1 MTSASKPIGLL
12 GGTFDP
18 IHYGH
23 LRLAEELAE
32 ALNIGQVRFIPA
44 GHPPHRGQPRAAAPH
59 RLEMARRAVADN
71 PRFLLDTR
79 EIDKTGPCYSV
90 DTLAA
95 LRAEL
100 PPATSLVLF
109 MGGDA
114 FLGLTTWHEWRRLFD
129 LAHIAVAHRPGYSLA
144 SWEDALPDPLR
155 TLLYPQGARRRAES
169 LAALPPYESGLP
181 LAGARNA
188 AEPQTTP
195 LSTRRCE
202 QAAEIAE
209 IPAGRV
215 FLHTITQLDISASQI
230 RDRALR
236 GKSLRY
242 LLPDPVIDYINEN
255 HLYV

>member
-1 MTSASKPIGLL
+1 MSRVPIGLL

-18 IHYGH
+18 IHFGH

-32 ALNIGQVRFIPA
+32 VLQLDQVRFIPA
-44 GHPPHRGQPRAAAPH
+44 GQPPHRGQPRATAPH
-59 RLEMARRAVADN
+59 RLEMARLAVAGN
-71 PRFLLDTR
+71 PRFLLDAR
-79 EIDKTGPCYSV
+79 EIDKDGPCYSV
-90 DTLAA
+90 ETLTA

-100 PPATSLVLF
+100 PPGTPLVLF

-114 FLGLTTWHEWRRLFD
+114 FLGLTNWHEWRRLFD

-144 SWEDALPDPLR
+144 TWEDALPDPLR
-155 TLLYPQGARRRAES
+155 KL
-169 LAALPPYESGLP
+169 
-181 LAGARNA
+181 
-188 AEPQTTP
+188 

-202 QAAEIAE
+202 QPVDMLDK
-209 IPAGRV
+209 PAGQV
-215 FLHTITQLDISASQI
+215 FLLTITQLDISASQI

-255 HLYV
+255 RLYV

>member
-1 MTSASKPIGLL
+1 MSSASNPIGLL

-18 IHYGH
+18 IHFGH

-44 GHPPHRGQPRAAAPH
+44 GQPPHRGQPRASAAQ
-59 RLEMARRAVADN
+59 RLAMARRAVAGN
-71 PRFLLDTR
+71 PRFVLDAR
-79 EIDKTGPCYSV
+79 EIERNAPSYSV
-90 DTLAA
+90 DTLSA

-100 PPATSLVLF
+100 PQNTPLVLF

-144 SWEDALPDPLR
+144 SWEDALPDSLR
-155 TLLYPQGARRRAES
+155 TL
-169 LAALPPYESGLP
+169 
-181 LAGARNA
+181 
-188 AEPQTTP
+188 

-202 QAAEIAE
+202 HAAEIAE
-209 IPAGRV
+209 KPAGRV

-242 LLPDPVIDYINEN
+242 LLPDSVIDYINEN

>member
-1 MTSASKPIGLL
+1 MSKPIGLL

-32 ALNIGQVRFIPA
+32 VLNIGQVRIIPA
-44 GHPPHRGQPRAAAPH
+44 GHPPHRGQPRAAAVH
-59 RLEMARRAVADN
+59 RLEMTRRAVAGN

-155 TLLYPQGARRRAES
+155 TLL
-169 LAALPPYESGLP
+169 
-181 LAGARNA
+181 
-188 AEPQTTP
+188 
-195 LSTRRCE
+195 STRRCE

-209 IPAGRV
+209 KPAGRV

-242 LLPDPVIDYINEN
+242 LLPEPVIDYINEN

>member
-1 MTSASKPIGLL
+1 MTYAHKPVGLL

-32 ALNIGQVRFIPA
+32 ELQLEQVRFIPA
-44 GHPPHRGQPRAAAPH
+44 GRPPHRGQPRAAAAH
-59 RLEMARRAVADN
+59 RLEMARRAVAGN
-71 PRFLLDTR
+71 PRFVIDTR
-79 EIDKTGPCYSV
+79 EIERDAPSYSV
-90 DTLAA
+90 DTLSA

-100 PPATSLVLF
+100 PPATPLVLF

-114 FLGLTTWHEWRRLFD
+114 FLGLTTWHEWLRLFD

-144 SWEDALPDPLR
+144 SWEDALPDALR
-155 TLLYPQGARRRAES
+155 KQL
-169 LAALPPYESGLP
+169 
-181 LAGARNA
+181 
-188 AEPQTTP
+188 
-195 LSTRRCE
+195 TRRSE

-209 IPAGRV
+209 KPAGRV

-242 LLPDPVIDYINEN
+242 LLPDSVIHYINEN

>member
-1 MTSASKPIGLL
+1 MSRAPIGLL

-32 ALNIGQVRFIPA
+32 ELDIDQVRLIPA
-44 GHPPHRGQPRAAAPH
+44 GQPPHRGQPRATAPQ
-59 RLEMARRAVADN
+59 RLEMARRAVAGN
-71 PRFLLDTR
+71 PRFVVDAR
-79 EIDKTGPCYSV
+79 EIQRAAPSYSV
-90 DTLAA
+90 DTLTA

-100 PPATSLVLF
+100 PSDTPLVLF

-114 FLGLTTWHEWRRLFD
+114 FLGLSTWHEWRRLFD

-144 SWEDALPDPLR
+144 SWEDALSDPLR
-155 TLLYPQGARRRAES
+155 KL
-169 LAALPPYESGLP
+169 
-181 LAGARNA
+181 
-188 AEPQTTP
+188 

-202 QAAEIAE
+202 QSADILDK
-209 IPAGRV
+209 PAGRI
-215 FLHTITQLDISASQI
+215 FLYTITQLDISASQI

-236 GKSLRY
+236 GQSLRY

-255 HLYV
+255 RLYV

>member
-1 MTSASKPIGLL
+1 MGTCVVNNGGAAAVIGLL

-32 ALNIGQVRFIPA
+32 VLQIEQVRFIPA
-44 GHPPHRGQPRAAAPH
+44 GNPPHRGHPRAAAPH
-59 RLEMARRAVADN
+59 RLEMTRRAVAGN
-71 PRFLLDTR
+71 RRFELDDR
-79 EIDKTGPCYSV
+79 EVRRAAPSYSV
-90 DTLAA
+90 ETLAA

-100 PPATSLVLF
+100 PPATPLVLF

-155 TLLYPQGARRRAES
+155 TLL
-169 LAALPPYESGLP
+169 
-181 LAGARNA
+181 
-188 AEPQTTP
+188 
-195 LSTRRCE
+195 STRRCE

-209 IPAGRV
+209 KPAGRV
-215 FLHTITQLDISASQI
+215 LLHTITQLDISASQI

-242 LLPDPVIDYINEN
+242 LLPDSVIDYINEN
-255 HLYV
+255 RLYV

>member
-1 MTSASKPIGLL
+1 MTYACKPVGIL

-32 ALNIGQVRFIPA
+32 VLHLEQVRFIPA
-44 GHPPHRGQPRAAAPH
+44 GRPPHRGQPRADASQ
-59 RLEMARRAVADN
+59 RLEMVRRAVAGN
-71 PRFLLDTR
+71 PRFLLDAR
-79 EIDKTGPCYSV
+79 EIEKNAPCYSV

-100 PPATSLVLF
+100 PKNTPLVLF

-129 LAHIAVAHRPGYSLA
+129 LTHIAVAHRPGYSLA
-144 SWEDALPDPLR
+144 SWEDTLPDPLR
-155 TLLYPQGARRRAES
+155 
-169 LAALPPYESGLP
+169 
-181 LAGARNA
+181 
-188 AEPQTTP
+188 TP

-209 IPAGRV
+209 KPAGRV

-242 LLPDPVIDYINEN
+242 LLPDSVIDYINEN